1 MSSAHAIESML
12 LEFVT
17 AFNPALVIWLR
28 RQRRSGLFLFC
39 GPSLQFF
46 GVVMLAITLALMLL
60 VLVASLNNALL
71 TWLHGRRRR
80 RGLQLFS
87 PPLQFFVV
95 MILAVPLALMLLE
108 LATTFNPAHFVALL
122 ATAHRRVNSGN
133 ARIVGV
139 GIVARDRTI
148 GKVIDAHTVAIVLLV
163 SGAAINPALV
173 RRLRRNGRRR
183 RERRKPAAV
192 LLYTERAIPFS
203 LWNIGKWGIEALGM
217 ICSIAGVAHEQI
229 AAVVAHPT

>member
-1 MSSAHAIESML
+1 
-12 LEFVT
+12 
-17 AFNPALVIWLR
+17 
-28 RQRRSGLFLFC
+28 
-39 GPSLQFF
+39 
-46 GVVMLAITLALMLL
+46 MLAITLALMLL
-60 VLVASLNNALL
+60 VLVATFNPALF
-71 TWLHGRRRR
+71 TCLHRRRR
-80 RGLQLFS
+80 RGLQLCG
-87 PPLQFFVV
+87 PPLQFFGV
-95 MILAVPLALMLLE
+95 MMLAITLALMLLE
-108 LATTFNPAHFVALL
+108 LATIFNPAHFVALL
-122 ATAHRRVNSGN
+122 TTAHRRVNSGN

-139 GIVARDRTI
+139 GIVVRGRTI

-203 LWNIGKWGIEALGM
+203 RWNIGKWGIETLGV